1 MPYARDVSATAD
13 IADPERALSLAYA
26 PAPVRPALSAL
37 WMLDEQLGAI
47 VARTENPAVGQMRL
61 TWWHD
66 ALRSLREARPVDP
79 VLVALADAEAVDPGQ
94 LLPLIDG
101 WEVLL
106 DPLPLGEDALLA
118 YADGRGGAL
127 FLVASGLLGGESASA
142 SESGKLWALVDLAFR
157 ISDRSTAERALA
169 IARTCAPGRLPKP
182 LAVLAALARRDARGG
197 LDRPR
202 RQGSPGRVARAMLA
216 GLTGR

>member
-1 MPYARDVSATAD
+1 MMNAD
-13 IADPERALSLAYA
+13 DPRPSPADPERALSLAYA
-26 PAPVRPALSAL
+26 PAGARDALAAL

-47 VARTENPAVGQMRL
+47 VARTENPTVGQMRL

-66 ALRSLREARPVDP
+66 ALQGLRTSRPIDP
-79 VLVALADAEAVDPGQ
+79 VLVALADASRIDPAG

-106 DPLPLGEDALLA
+106 DPLPLPDEALAA
-118 YADGRGGAL
+118 YAAGRGGAL
-127 FLVASGLLGGESASA
+127 FRVAAMLLGG
-142 SESGKLWALVDLAFR
+142 SGENAGKAGRLWALTDLAFR
-157 ISDRSTAERALA
+157 ISDQTTAERALVL
-169 IARTCAPGRLPKP
+169 ARANAARARLPGP
-182 LAVLAALARRDARGG
+182 LAVLTALARRDLRQG

-202 RQGSPGRVARAMLA
+202 RQGSPARVMRAMIA

>member
-1 MPYARDVSATAD
+1 MTIAESPDPAP
-13 IADPERALSLAYA
+13 ADPERALALAYA
-26 PAPVRPALSAL
+26 PVHARAGLAAL
-37 WMLDEQLGAI
+37 WALDEQMGAI

-79 VLVALADAEAVDPGQ
+79 VLVALADAITIDPAA

-106 DPLPLGEDALLA
+106 DPLPLEEEQLLS
-118 YADGRGGAL
+118 YAEGRGGTL
-127 FLVASGLLGGESASA
+127 FRAASGLLGGDPAGSIDA
-142 SESGKLWALVDLAFR
+142 GKLWSLVDLAFR
-157 ISDRSTAERALA
+157 ISDRATAERALS
-169 IARTCAPGRLPKP
+169 IARRYAPGPLPRA
-182 LAVLAALARRDARGG
+182 LAVLASLARRDARRGI
-197 LDRPR
+197 DRPR
-202 RQGSPGRVARAMLA
+202 RQGSPARVARALLA